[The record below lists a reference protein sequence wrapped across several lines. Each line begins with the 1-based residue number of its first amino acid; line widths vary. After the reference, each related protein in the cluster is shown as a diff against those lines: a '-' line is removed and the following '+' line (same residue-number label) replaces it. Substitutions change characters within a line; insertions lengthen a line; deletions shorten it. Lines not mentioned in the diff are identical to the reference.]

1 MAGSI
6 KEACGFIRGSIPRF
20 TPEGQRNAMDAHSI
34 PWAVQEG
41 GKTLTAAPN
50 VTRDTREAFLR
61 MAKPGRL
68 MAVHHLFL
76 LVDPSAKAKG
86 GGKRKDLW
94 NAIRRIE
101 ANGGIVWELATGRR
115 SDDPVQRD
123 GMIEDAIDA
132 LARGRPKYSNRDK
145 RGRPPKTFPDAT
157 WEKAKAVWESRRHK
171 TWQAAAKHLPKGMTA
186 KDAWSRFGPRDT
198 ED

>member
-1 MAGSI
+1 MVDDPVKQAY
-6 KEACGFIRGSIPRF
+6 GFIRGSVSRF
-20 TPEGQRNAMDAHSI
+20 GPEGQHKAMEAHSI
-34 PWAVQEG
+34 PWSVQEG
-41 GKTLTAAPN
+41 GKTLTGAPN

-68 MAVHHLFL
+68 LAVHHLFL

-94 NAIRRIE
+94 NVVRRIE
-101 ANGGIVWELATGRR
+101 ENGGVIWELATGRR
-115 SDDPVQRD
+115 SDSREQRD

-132 LARGRPKYSNRDK
+132 LARGRPKYSNRDR
-145 RGRPPKTFPDAT
+145 RGRPPKEFPDDV

-171 TWQAAAKHLPKGMTA
+171 TWQEAAKRLPKGMTA
-186 KDAWSRFGPRDT
+186 KDAWSRFGPR
-198 ED
+198 E